1 MQLLDSLFEIV
12 DGGEDTTGF
21 TSTIKFFPG
30 HVIFKGHFPGHPVTP
45 GVIFLQLVHELVEMH
60 LNKSIRLVGLST
72 CKFLR
77 AVNPEFEEIAQISVS
92 IKAKDDLLNVKALG
106 KNETG
111 TIFKL
116 EADYRP
122 LSK

>member
-77 AVNPEFEEIAQISVS
+77 VVNPEFEEIAQISVS

-116 EADYRP
+116 DADYRP
-122 LSK
+122 IS

>member
-30 HVIFKGHFPGHPVTP
+30 HVIFKGLFPGHPVTP

-60 LNKSIRLVGLST
+60 LNKSIRLVELST

-77 AVNPEFEEIAQISVS
+77 VVNPEFEEIAQISVS

-116 EADYRP
+116 DADYRP
-122 LSK
+122 IS

>member
-1 MQLLDSLFEIV
+1 MQLLNSLFEIV

-60 LNKSIRLVGLST
+60 LNKSIRLVELST

-77 AVNPEFEEIAQISVS
+77 VVDPEFGEIAQISVS
-92 IKAKDDLLNVKALG
+92 IKAKDDLLHVKALG

-111 TIFKL
+111 AIFKL
-116 EADYRP
+116 NADYRP